1 MFNNNIHW
9 YHIQH
14 PLSSPYLIIQ
24 GHQKRNPNEQKNQK
38 ILTINKE
45 NLISSVDLLLAIY
58 V

>member
-38 ILTINKE
+38 YTHNKQRKF
-45 NLISSVDLLLAIY
+45 NLIS
-58 V
+58 